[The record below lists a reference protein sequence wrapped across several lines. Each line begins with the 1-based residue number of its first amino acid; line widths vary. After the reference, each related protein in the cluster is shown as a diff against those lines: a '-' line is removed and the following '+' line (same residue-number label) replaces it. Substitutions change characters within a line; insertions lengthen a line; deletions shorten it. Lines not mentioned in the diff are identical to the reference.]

1 LNRPPRVL
9 SLPLAL
15 LLVLIALA
23 VAGCGPA
30 ETGGPTGP
38 AGGGPGFFPPT
49 AASEQGRQISGLYNF
64 VFWVATA
71 IFVLVE
77 GLIIWAVL
85 RYRRR
90 DDTLPTQTH
99 GNLVAEAVWTLVPT
113 IIVVVLFVLSLDTIN
128 KVEAKVPESDRGV
141 TVDVT
146 GFQWQ
151 WTFEYKED
159 GLKFT
164 GAGEEGPEMV
174 LPVGETV
181 HIKLHAQDVIHAFYV
196 PQFLYKKDVVPGREN
211 SFDVLIEQPGVYA
224 GQCAEFCGLDHAR
237 MNFTVRAVPRAE
249 YDAWV
254 AAEAEKARA
263 TPEPAPSGAT
273 SVAVSAANATAFE
286 QQTLEVPADTPIVFD
301 FENKDP
307 AAPHNVAVKGGN
319 PDGTDFVGMPLAQP
333 GQRVP
338 YNAPAL
344 KAGEY
349 TFFCSVHPNM
359 TGTLTV
365 Q

>member
-1 LNRPPRVL
+1 MNRPPRVVP
-9 SLPLAL
+9 SLAL
-15 LLVLIALA
+15 VPLLVLIALA
-23 VAGCGPA
+23 AAGCGPA
-30 ETGGPTGP
+30 ESGGPTGP
-38 AGGGPGFFPPT
+38 AGGGPGFFPPP
-49 AASEQGRQISGLYNF
+49 AASEQGRQIGGLYNF

-90 DDTLPTQTH
+90 DDSLPVQTH

-113 IIVVVLFVLSLDTIN
+113 IIVVVLFVLSVDTIN
-128 KVEAKVPESDRGV
+128 KVEAKVATPSV

-151 WTFEYKED
+151 WTFEYKEE

-164 GAGEEGPEMV
+164 GAGDKGPEMV

-181 HIKLHAQDVIHAFYV
+181 HIKLHAQDVIHSFYV

-211 SFDVLIEQPGVYA
+211 NFDVLIEQPGVYT

-237 MNFTVRAVPRAE
+237 MNFAVRAVPRAE

-273 SVAVSAANATAFE
+273 SVAVSAANATDFE

-359 TGTLTV
+359 TGTLSV